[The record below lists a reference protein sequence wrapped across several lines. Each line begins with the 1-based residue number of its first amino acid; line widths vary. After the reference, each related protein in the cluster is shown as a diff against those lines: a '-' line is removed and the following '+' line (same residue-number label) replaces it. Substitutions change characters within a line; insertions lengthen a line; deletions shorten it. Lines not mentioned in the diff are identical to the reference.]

1 VVDLKSGEL
10 VLKVTLLY
18 GLHSEDLGV
27 SIDDVV
33 DPTVD
38 GCLHS
43 GGIGG
48 SLCTF
53 VGFLVGALSLGN
65 TLLLIDSGNLSVDAG
80 LDCSDILRA
89 HNKDVSRDDA
99 WNLCGDRRE
108 NDIVVEGNVSPLF
121 LTISTSLN
129 VSVGLSKEARVGN
142 DEASESA
149 VLNWFVAS
157 NLDRVSKCVGRRV
170 NISLEAEPLVGVSR
184 QVGKGILGHAC
195 RWHKTGSDW
204 NISRRGCDS
213 VQGNIDATVDSVT
226 WTRLVESDLL
236 NTSCDIEV

>member
-1 VVDLKSGEL
+1 MVDLKSGEL

-108 NDIVVEGNVSPLF
+108 ILLLPECRICSYSSEIKLVHPYY
-121 LTISTSLN
+121 IST
-129 VSVGLSKEARVGN
+129 V
-142 DEASESA
+142 
-149 VLNWFVAS
+149 
-157 NLDRVSKCVGRRV
+157 
-170 NISLEAEPLVGVSR
+170 
-184 QVGKGILGHAC
+184 
-195 RWHKTGSDW
+195 
-204 NISRRGCDS
+204 
-213 VQGNIDATVDSVT
+213 
-226 WTRLVESDLL
+226 
-236 NTSCDIEV
+236 